1 MHRMAESFDTPIRR
15 CRVERHAIRGID
27 YAVHTWGHPGAFTL
41 VCLHG
46 WGDSGASFQFLAD
59 ALGDDWHVVAP
70 DWRGFGRSSWNAGGY
85 WFPDY
90 LADLDALLSIYSPDE
105 PARVLGHSMG
115 GNVAGLFAGIR
126 PDRVRAFVN
135 VEGFGLGDS
144 DPADAPL
151 RYRDWLERDARSE
164 SFSSYADF
172 DALAERILSR
182 SPHMGPARARY
193 VAECWAEVRDGRVI
207 LRADPRHRLPNPV
220 LYRRAEA
227 EACWRRVTAPVLLVA
242 GEDSTF
248 RRAGHRHDG
257 AFDFDLP
264 FPHRSLADIP
274 AAGHMLHF
282 EAPGALAAEAR
293 DFLVKYV

>member
-1 MHRMAESFDTPIRR
+1 MNQTLATPLRD
-15 CRVERHAIRGID
+15 CRIERHAIRGID
-27 YAVHTWGHPGAFTL
+27 YAVHIWGQSAARTL

-59 ALGDDWHVVAP
+59 ELGDDWQVAAP
-70 DWRGFGRSSWNAGGY
+70 DWRGFGLSSWSAGGY

-105 PARVLGHSMG
+105 PACVLGHSMG
-115 GNVAGLFAGIR
+115 GNVVGLFAGIR
-126 PDRVRAFVN
+126 PARIRAFVN
-135 VEGFGLGDS
+135 VEGFGLQNS

-151 RYRDWLERDARSE
+151 RYRDWIERDARSE
-164 SFSSYADF
+164 SFSSFADF
-172 DALAERILSR
+172 DALAERILAR
-182 SPHMGPARARY
+182 SPRMDPARARY
-193 VAECWAEVRDGRVI
+193 VARCWAEIRDGRVV

-227 EACWRRVTAPVLLVA
+227 AACWRRVTAPVLLVA

-248 RRAGHRHDG
+248 RAAGHRHDG

-264 FPHRSLADIP
+264 FPDRSLTEIP

-282 EAPGALAAEAR
+282 EAPAPLAAAIR
-293 DFLVKYV
+293 DFLANYV